1 MIVSHRFVF
10 VCVVNSGCIF
20 VGHGLC
26 RDFLLV
32 NLVVPNHQII
42 DTVEI
47 FHQERMRYIS
57 LRFLANYILGY
68 DMQRDTHDSVEDA
81 LTAFEIYLKALELQK
96 TGQFGKV
103 LNDLYEYGRKTDWK
117 LGVESQDS

>member
-1 MIVSHRFVF
+1 MLVA
-10 VCVVNSGCIF
+10 SGCIF

-26 RDFLLV
+26 QDFLLV
-32 NLVVPNHQII
+32 NLVVPSHQII

-47 FHQERMRYIS
+47 FHQDRMRYIS
-57 LRFLANYILGY
+57 LRFLTNYILGR

-81 LTAFEIYLKALELQK
+81 VAAFEIYLKALELKK

-103 LNDLYEYGRKTDWK
+103 LNNLYEYGRTTDWK
-117 LGVESQDS
+117 LGVENQEY